1 MTRVNSTGK
10 ESASNFSPD
19 NGTGAVVRTAMKDVF
34 ESLRT
39 LNSASGDPSG
49 AANLAAYQ
57 PHIDT
62 DTDLLKIRNAANSAF
77 VTIGNVSQANL
88 GLLSLT
94 GGTMTGAILGHD
106 GSTAAAPAYSF
117 DQDTDLGFF
126 RHAAN
131 TIGISTG
138 GVMQS
143 FLDSNGLTLLDQ
155 NEVRFMELTSQGTN
169 HISVRAPNSVSSNKV
184 ITLPDITGTLLTD
197 GAFFSTL
204 GSQDLTNLRNLV
216 PNSNNTFN
224 LGSPTVR
231 WAEVYTNDLNLS
243 NEGSKNDVDGTWG
256 SYTIQE
262 GKDFLFLLNK
272 RNGKKYKF
280 NLTEVT

>member
-243 NEGSKNDVDGTWG
+243 NEGHKNDVDGTWG

-262 GKDFLFLLNK
+262 GEDSLFLLNK

-280 NLTEVT
+280 DLTEVT

>member
-262 GKDFLFLLNK
+262 GKDSLFLLNK

-280 NLTEVT
+280 DLTEVT

>member
-1 MTRVNSTGK
+1 
-10 ESASNFSPD
+10 
-19 NGTGAVVRTAMKDVF
+19 
-34 ESLRT
+34 
-39 LNSASGDPSG
+39 
-49 AANLAAYQ
+49 
-57 PHIDT
+57 
-62 DTDLLKIRNAANSAF
+62 
-77 VTIGNVSQANL
+77 
-88 GLLSLT
+88 
-94 GGTMTGAILGHD
+94 MTGAILGHD

-262 GKDFLFLLNK
+262 GEDSLFLLNK

-280 NLTEVT
+280 DLTEVT

>member
-62 DTDLLKIRNAANSAF
+62 DTNLLKIRNAANSAF
-77 VTIGNVSQANL
+77 VTIGNVSQSNL
-88 GLLSLT
+88 GLLPTT

-106 GSTAAAPAYSF
+106 GSTAAAPAFSF

-169 HISVRAPNSVSSNKV
+169 HISVRAPNSVASNKV

-262 GKDFLFLLNK
+262 GKDSLFLLNK

-280 NLTEVT
+280 DLTEVT

>member
-262 GKDFLFLLNK
+262 GEDSLFLLNK

-280 NLTEVT
+280 DLTEVT

>member
-204 GSQDLTNLRNLV
+204 GSQDLTNLKNLV

-262 GKDFLFLLNK
+262 GEDSLFLLNK

-280 NLTEVT
+280 DLTEVT